1 MLDAFICL
9 FGMAA
14 LVAVAYGFSL
24 ERALINWRTVSLAL
38 LLQVVFG
45 AVVLYIPAGQL
56 VLEALS
62 DGIGAILDY
71 AQDGI
76 VFVFGDVGSGKL
88 GFVFAF
94 QVLPAIVFFSSLI
107 AVLYHT
113 GVMQWV
119 VRIIGGLFRS
129 VLRTSAP
136 ESLAAATNIFIGQ
149 TEAPIAIR
157 PFLVQMTRSELFAV
171 MVGGLATVAG
181 ATMAGYVTLGV
192 ELKYLIAASFMA
204 APGALAM
211 AKIMVPEKPDAHLIN
226 NVDELSQKSVDDPV
240 NIFDAA
246 AKGATSGLML
256 AANVG
261 AMLIAF
267 IALIALVNGALGW
280 IGGLAGYPEL
290 TIQLVLGYLFAPI
303 AYLIGVPWGEA
314 VQAGGYIGQKLVLN
328 EFVAYVDL
336 VANGGDLSEHTRA
349 VVIFA
354 LCGFANFSSIAILLG
369 GLGSMAPERRP
380 EIATLGVRALLAAS
394 MANLMSAAI
403 ASFFLLLGAN

>member
-1 MLDAFICL
+1 
-9 FGMAA
+9 
-14 LVAVAYGFSL
+14 
-24 ERALINWRTVSLAL
+24 
-38 LLQVVFG
+38 
-45 AVVLYIPAGQL
+45 
-56 VLEALS
+56 
-62 DGIGAILDY
+62 
-71 AQDGI
+71 
-76 VFVFGDVGSGKL
+76 
-88 GFVFAF
+88 
-94 QVLPAIVFFSSLI
+94 
-107 AVLYHT
+107 
-113 GVMQWV
+113 
-119 VRIIGGLFRS
+119 
-129 VLRTSAP
+129 
-136 ESLAAATNIFIGQ
+136 
-149 TEAPIAIR
+149 
-157 PFLVQMTRSELFAV
+157 
-171 MVGGLATVAG
+171 
-181 ATMAGYVTLGV
+181 
-192 ELKYLIAASFMA
+192 MA